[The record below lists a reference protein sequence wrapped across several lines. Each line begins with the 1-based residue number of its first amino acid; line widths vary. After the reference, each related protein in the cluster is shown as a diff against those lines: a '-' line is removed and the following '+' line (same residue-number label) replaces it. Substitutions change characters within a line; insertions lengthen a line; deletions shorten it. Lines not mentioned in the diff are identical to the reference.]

1 MNNVRTIKNLTF
13 NIQCVF
19 FPRRILGHM
28 YCAESL
34 IMLDRCHEAR
44 AYLEPK
50 FIGDLKED
58 DFIQWASP
66 DWNIGSLS
74 AAQAIL
80 EYNLCVLLALQGEN
94 ELAKALLSRC
104 KHSIILHHKKML
116 TVYLEME
123 TGNLEMCRKMIR
135 HDSPQYY

>member
-1 MNNVRTIKNLTF
+1 MLQNINYGINVGYF
-13 NIQCVF
+13 
-19 FPRRILGHM
+19 RILGHL

-66 DWNIGSLS
+66 DWNIGSRS
-74 AAQAIL
+74 AAQAVL
-80 EYNLCVLLALQGEN
+80 EYNLCVLLVLQGEN

-104 KHSIILHHKKML
+104 KHPIVLNHLKML
-116 TVYLEME
+116 TIYLEMQ
-123 TGNLEMCRKMIR
+123 TGNLEKCRMMIR
-135 HDSPQYY
+135 VDTPQFY